1 MASLT
6 LEKTYLLL
14 KIVLVLDQSC
24 LLLKIVCL
32 FVVWFLRRHVC
43 FFRQFV
49 CLEPLDIVTS

>member
-43 FFRQFV
+43 FFRQLV
-49 CLEPLDIVTS
+49 CLELS